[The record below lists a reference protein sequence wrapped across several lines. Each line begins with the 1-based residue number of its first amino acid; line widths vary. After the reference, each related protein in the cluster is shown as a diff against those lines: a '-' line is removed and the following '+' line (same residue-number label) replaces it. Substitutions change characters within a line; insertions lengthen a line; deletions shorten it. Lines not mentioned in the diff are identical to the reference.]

1 MPEML
6 RELEP
11 IETLVMN
18 ELQKKGYP
26 RESIVFN
33 WKLDA
38 RRYVD
43 FVVVDTD
50 TGMPLMMI
58 EVKAFSERTQNAI
71 KTMAFDNLK
80 KYYDKEKTPIKMI
93 AAFFNR
99 EIGEFVFV
107 DFTEAIKENNF
118 NKLIENYEIPTY
130 ELLTTGVRQKV
141 ISHAKEKQNKNINTL
156 KILCW
161 VVIPLIGIILVVLDA
176 LNIYTFSSL
185 RLIVIGTC
193 IGGALLPCFKEIK
206 IGEIS
211 IKNAIENKK
220 ENRDD

>member
-1 MPEML
+1 MPEVL

-11 IETLVMN
+11 IESLVMN
-18 ELQKKGYP
+18 ELQKRGYP
-26 RESIVFN
+26 RESIVLN

-43 FVVVDTD
+43 FVVVDVD

-71 KTMAFDNLK
+71 KPMVFGNLK
-80 KYYDKEKTPIKMI
+80 KYYDKEKSPIKMI
-93 AAFFNR
+93 AALFNR
-99 EIGEFVFV
+99 EKGEFVFV

-118 NKLIENYEIPTY
+118 NKSIENYEIPTY
-130 ELLTTGVRQKV
+130 ELLTTGVRQKA
-141 ISHAKEKQNKNINTL
+141 ISNAKEKQDKNINTL

-161 VVIPLIGIILVVLDA
+161 GVIPFLGIILAILDA
-176 LNIYTFSSL
+176 LDVYTFSSL

>member
-1 MPEML
+1 ML

-161 VVIPLIGIILVVLDA
+161 VVNCVIETEPSPSIRHCIITFNALFSMSVNIPR
-176 LNIYTFSSL
+176 NSFSS
-185 RLIVIGTC
+185 IVLVKAIF
-193 IGGALLPCFKEIK
+193 I
-206 IGEIS
+206 IS
-211 IKNAIENKK
+211 TIQLFTNSSCSQ
-220 ENRDD
+220 

>member
-1 MPEML
+1 ML

>member
-71 KTMAFDNLK
+71 KPMAFDNLK

-93 AAFFNR
+93 AALFNR
-99 EIGEFVFV
+99 EIGKIVFV

-118 NKLIENYEIPTY
+118 NKLIENYEVPTY

-161 VVIPLIGIILVVLDA
+161 AVIPLIGIILVVLDA

-193 IGGALLPCFKEIK
+193 AVVLLLPCFKEIK

-220 ENRDD
+220 ENRDN